1 MNAVFT
7 TVRLS
12 AAAVEDHLGRLYEG
26 NGLFFEHVDVQGAV
40 IRLQPGRGRTITI
53 ELTPQAVAE
62 FIDDLDYQIEF
73 SEEAAYKAQC
83 QRAIARL
90 RGATV

>member
-1 MNAVFT
+1 VNAVFT

-26 NGLFFEHVDVQGAV
+26 NGLYFEHVDVQGAV

-53 ELTPQAVAE
+53 ELTPQALAE
-62 FIDDLDYQIEF
+62 FLDDLDYQIEF
-73 SEEAAYKAQC
+73 TDSPAYKAQC
-83 QRAIARL
+83 RRAMSRL
-90 RGATV
+90 RTTV